1 MKHKAAIVTGGA
13 VRIGKSIALRLARL
27 DYNIVLHYH
36 SSEEEAQ
43 KTKSTIEQL
52 GVLCHLVQTNLKEP
66 EAGPALFEE
75 ISKEWEIE
83 ELINNATI
91 FQMSD
96 FHDPGVERFDKH
108 NAINLRTPYSFTK
121 SLILH
126 RKHAQLI
133 TLMN

>member
-75 ISKEWEIE
+75 ITKEWEIE
-83 ELINNATI
+83 VLINNASI
-91 FQMSD
+91 YQIYDYQFS
-96 FHDPGVERFDKH
+96 GVSRMCM
-108 NAINLRTPYSFTK
+108 I
-121 SLILH
+121 
-126 RKHAQLI
+126 
-133 TLMN
+133 